1 MRLLIAVVAA
11 SLPLTTSTAAP
22 QPERKSPP
30 PKAEPPSDWAETPE
44 QCERAKVHNTDNA
57 EPVRPRKLTEL
68 PPGNLQLAVHREVDG
83 CPVPVIVRYNFV
95 GGN

>member
-1 MRLLIAVVAA
+1 MRLLIAVIAA

-22 QPERKSPP
+22 QPQREPSPQ
-30 PKAEPPSDWAETPE
+30 KAEPQSDWTETPE
-44 QCERAKVHNTDNA
+44 QCERAKVHYTDSA
-57 EPVRPRKLTEL
+57 EAVRPRKLTEL

-95 GGN
+95 GGK